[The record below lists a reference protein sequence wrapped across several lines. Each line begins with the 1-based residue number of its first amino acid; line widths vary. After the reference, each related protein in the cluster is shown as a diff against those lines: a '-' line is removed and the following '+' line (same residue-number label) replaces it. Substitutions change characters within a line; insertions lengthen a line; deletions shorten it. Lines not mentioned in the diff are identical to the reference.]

1 MGSEREGFSGEGR
14 PICHEAAA
22 RGVEVEEQ
30 QAALWQADRAAWARD
45 QPVTARLAS
54 HLSLATV
61 SGAHLP
67 TATTDGRH
75 LLFNAA
81 WSAGLDTRTRRFLQA
96 HLVWHCV
103 AGHLHAP
110 RDWERRRWHLACDH
124 KVNAL
129 LLLLGI
135 PLPDDAVLFPAC
147 IGQSL
152 PAVYDWLG
160 HFPGLESERSL
171 DMAPITWTS
180 HLSDDTLLR
189 WWQEKAQEVAK
200 RYLGTPY
207 LSGHV
212 AAFLVT
218 RQ

>member
-1 MGSEREGFSGEGR
+1 MCSGPESIQGRDRQIGSQAAETHMPAREEK
-14 PICHEAAA
+14 
-22 RGVEVEEQ
+22 
-30 QAALWQADRAAWARD
+30 AALWEADRASWACD
-45 QPVTARLAS
+45 QPVTAC
-54 HLSLATV
+54 LATQLPLVPV

-81 WSAGLDTRTRRFLQA
+81 WSAGLDAQTRQFVQA

-124 KVNAL
+124 EVNAV

-135 PLPDDAVLFPAC
+135 SLPDDAVLFPAC

-189 WWQEKAQEVAK
+189 WWHEKAEEVAK

-207 LSGHV
+207 LPGHV
-212 AAFLVT
+212 AAFLAT

>member
-1 MGSEREGFSGEGR
+1 MSSGQENCQESDSQVASQTAETQTR
-14 PICHEAAA
+14 A
-22 RGVEVEEQ
+22 RGE
-30 QAALWQADRAAWARD
+30 QAALWEADRASWACN
-45 QPVTARLAS
+45 QPVTAC
-54 HLSLATV
+54 LATHLPLVPV

-81 WSAGLDTRTRRFLQA
+81 WSAGLDAKTRQFLQA

-103 AGHLHAP
+103 GGHLHAP

-124 KVNAL
+124 EVNAL

-135 PLPDDAVLFPAC
+135 PLTENAVLFPAC
-147 IGQSL
+147 IGKSL

-160 HFPGLESERSL
+160 YFPGLESERSL

-180 HLSDDTLLR
+180 RITDETLLR
-189 WWQEKAQEVAK
+189 RWQEKAQEVAK
-200 RYLGTPY
+200 RYLGTPH
-207 LSGHV
+207 LPGHV
-212 AAFLVT
+212 AAFLAT